1 MKTVEITRNQSVNL
15 TKEGITRISIS
26 TGFRHNVVN
35 CQIDLYAIAF
45 NAMDKGTILKKE
57 KLLQEHKEKKKVTVE
72 LRELSQESQ
81 EVQRI
86 IFIDEIYAVDSV
98 SKAEP
103 PYFIATSEEKTW
115 QFNVSH
121 EIGWHR
127 VIVGFEL
134 YRSNND
140 WYLRVVG
147 NSVRHRLFRLMKA
160 EYYDN

>member
-15 TKEGITRISIS
+15 TKEGITRISIL
-26 TGFRHNVVN
+26 TGFRKKVVN

-72 LRELSQESQ
+72 LSELSQK
-81 EVQRI
+81 VQRI

-121 EIGWHR
+121 EMGWHR

>member
-26 TGFRHNVVN
+26 TGFRKKVVN

-72 LRELSQESQ
+72 LRELSQK
-81 EVQRI
+81 VQRI

-121 EIGWHR
+121 EMGWHR
-127 VIVGFEL
+127 VIVGLGL

>member
-26 TGFRHNVVN
+26 TGFRKKVVN

-57 KLLQEHKEKKKVTVE
+57 KLLQEHKEKKKVTVG
-72 LRELSQESQ
+72 LSELSQK
-81 EVQRI
+81 VQRI

-121 EIGWHR
+121 EMGWHR

>member
-26 TGFRHNVVN
+26 TGFRKKVVN
-35 CQIDLYAIAF
+35 CQIDLYVIAF

-57 KLLQEHKEKKKVTVE
+57 KLLQEHKEKKKVTVG
-72 LRELSQESQ
+72 LRELSQ

-121 EIGWHR
+121 EMGWHR

-160 EYYDN
+160 ECYDN

>member
-26 TGFRHNVVN
+26 TGFRKKVVN

-57 KLLQEHKEKKKVTVE
+57 KLLQEHKEKKKVTVG
-72 LRELSQESQ
+72 LRELSQ

-121 EIGWHR
+121 EMGWHR

-160 EYYDN
+160 ECYDN